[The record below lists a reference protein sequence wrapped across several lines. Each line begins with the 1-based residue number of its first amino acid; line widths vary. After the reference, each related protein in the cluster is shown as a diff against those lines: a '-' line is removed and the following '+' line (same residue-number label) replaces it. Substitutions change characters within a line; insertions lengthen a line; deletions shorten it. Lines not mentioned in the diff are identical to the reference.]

1 MVKGLDV
8 FRDHFR
14 EFGDRYVLIGGTA
27 CDLAMEEA
35 GVEFRVTKDIDIV
48 LCVEALDKEFVECFW
63 TFVKAGKYELQQK
76 SSGRKQFY
84 RFLKP
89 EEKTYPFMLELFS
102 RKPDALALVDESHL
116 TPIPMEEE
124 VASLSAILLNDDY
137 YRFIHEGKK
146 KVAGLPVVGPDR
158 LIPLKAKAWMDLTGR
173 KKRGE
178 SIDSKDIKK
187 HKNDI
192 FRLYQILDPE
202 TNVIIPKV
210 IAEDLNKF
218 IALVVS
224 EEIDLKALGLGK
236 VKFEKVL
243 ASIKKV
249 YRTKRGSLNLIK
261 KPRFLDA
268 EDEGVEPPNP

>member
-8 FRDHFR
+8 FREYFR
-14 EFGDRYVLIGGTA
+14 DYADRYILIGGTA
-27 CDLAMEEA
+27 CDLTMDEV
-35 GVEFRVTKDIDIV
+35 GVPFRGTKDIDIV
-48 LCVEALDKEFVECFW
+48 LCVEALDGKFVEAFW
-63 TFVKAGKYELQQK
+63 TFVKDGKYQIQQK

-84 RFLKP
+84 RFQKP
-89 EEKTYPFMLELFS
+89 QDETYPFMLELFS
-102 RKPDALALVDESHL
+102 RKPDALAIADESRL
-116 TPIPMEEE
+116 TPIPMDED
-124 VASLSAILLNDDY
+124 VSSLSAILLNDDY

-146 KVAGLPVVGPDR
+146 MVAGLPVVGPDR
-158 LIPLKAKAWMDLTGR
+158 LIPLKAKAWMDLTER

-178 SIDSKDIKK
+178 KIDTKDIKK

-218 IALVVS
+218 IALIVS
-224 EEIDLKALGLGK
+224 EEIDFKALGLGN

-243 ASIKKV
+243 AALKKI
-249 YRTKRGSLNLIK
+249 YGLS
-261 KPRFLDA
+261 
-268 EDEGVEPPNP
+268 